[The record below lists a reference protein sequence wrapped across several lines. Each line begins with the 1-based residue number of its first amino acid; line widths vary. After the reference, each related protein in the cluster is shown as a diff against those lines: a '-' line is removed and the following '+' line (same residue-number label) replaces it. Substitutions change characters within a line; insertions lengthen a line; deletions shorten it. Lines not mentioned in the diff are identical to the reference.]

1 MPEDDISL
9 GKEVDTSDKKTS
21 FLETSLKIIKH
32 GVLAVG
38 AVWAAAGV
46 GKVAIDIAYGGEV
59 DTTFLEQAWTS
70 LTPVFTGFISALIG
84 FFIGSQTK

>member
-9 GKEVDTSDKKTS
+9 GEEVDINDKKTS
-21 FLETSLKIIKH
+21 FLETSLKIIKY
-32 GVLAVG
+32 GVLIVG
-38 AVWAAAGV
+38 SVWAAAGV
-46 GKVAIDIAYGGEV
+46 GKVAINVAYGGDV
-59 DTTFLEQAWTS
+59 DTTFLEQAWIS

>member
-9 GKEVDTSDKKTS
+9 GEEVDIHDKKTS

-32 GVLAVG
+32 GVLTVG
-38 AVWAAAGV
+38 AVWAATGV
-46 GKVAIDIAYGGEV
+46 GKVAIDVAYGGDV

-70 LTPVFTGFISALIG
+70 LTPVFTGFISAQIG